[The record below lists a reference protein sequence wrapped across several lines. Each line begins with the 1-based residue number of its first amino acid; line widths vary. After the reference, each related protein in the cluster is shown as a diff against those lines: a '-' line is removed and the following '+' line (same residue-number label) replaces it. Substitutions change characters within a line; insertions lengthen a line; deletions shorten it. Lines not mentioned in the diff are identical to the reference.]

1 MLLRIFGSYLFIIG
15 RKEVEKMAV
24 IYVALIVKGK
34 RTYDS
39 VPACSNPRL
48 RKCSL
53 TWNWKALSRSKATR
67 VRAG

>member
-34 RTYDS
+34 RTYNS
-39 VPACSNPRL
+39 VPALLKPQVKEML
-48 RKCSL
+48 IDLELESL
-53 TWNWKALSRSKATR
+53 ITE
-67 VRAG
+67 

>member
-34 RTYDS
+34 RTYAS
-39 VPACSNPRL
+39 VPAVL
-48 RKCSL
+48 KEQVKEML
-53 TWNWKALSRSKATR
+53 IDLELEDLITE
-67 VRAG
+67 

>member
-24 IYVALIVKGK
+24 IYVSLIVKGK

-39 VPACSNPRL
+39 VPALLKPQVKEML
-48 RKCSL
+48 IDLELESL
-53 TWNWKALSRSKATR
+53 ITE
-67 VRAG
+67 

>member
-15 RKEVEKMAV
+15 RKKVEKMAV

-39 VPACSNPRL
+39 VPALLKPQVKEML
-48 RKCSL
+48 IDLELESL
-53 TWNWKALSRSKATR
+53 ITE
-67 VRAG
+67 